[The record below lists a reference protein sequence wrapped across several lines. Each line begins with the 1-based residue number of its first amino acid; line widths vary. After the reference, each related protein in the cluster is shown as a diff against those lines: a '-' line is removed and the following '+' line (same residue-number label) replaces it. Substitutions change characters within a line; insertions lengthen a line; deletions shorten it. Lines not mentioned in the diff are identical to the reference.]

1 MIGYKYPSIASGAT
15 YIRLNR
21 LPFIDNELRLHYR
34 ENKDRLLPSGA
45 IYESLKEQLKYFVY
59 SNSQTRLRHMI
70 LKLRH
75 RDETR
80 MP

>member
-1 MIGYKYPSIASGAT
+1 MSY
-15 YIRLNR
+15 
-21 LPFIDNELRLHYR
+21 
-34 ENKDRLLPSGA
+34 
-45 IYESLKEQLKYFVY
+45 LKEQLEYFVH

-70 LKLRH
+70 LELRH